1 MDATMNIRDMRKQ
14 LGDTQ
19 SEFAERY
26 NIPFRT
32 VQNWETGMRKPPEY
46 ILELLKARIKED
58 LINKRASALP
68 KYDSNKQD
76 LPKRRDYVGA
86 TSWLKAVSESLGD
99 EIVFALDEALMCS
112 GSFGGR
118 SDEFIIW
125 IYGDD
130 RLTRY
135 NGVTVIGN
143 YVSPINVREK
153 NGLKPLTKNWELC
166 RVARYKSQDMVEN
179 RYFSH
184 TSPTYGSP
192 FQMMKDFGLR
202 YRTAGENIAFGQRT
216 PQEVMNAWMNSDGH
230 RTNILNPS
238 FTQIGVGYA
247 ANGRYWT
254 QMFIG

>member
-1 MDATMNIRDMRKQ
+1 MDAAMNIRDMRKQ

-19 SEFAERY
+19 SEFAKRY

-58 LINKRASALP
+58 IINKRASALP

-76 LPKRRDYVGA
+76 LPKRSDYVGA

-99 EIVFALDEALMCS
+99 EIVFALDEALMCI
-112 GSFGGR
+112 GNFGGR

-125 IYGDD
+125 VYGDD

-143 YVSPINVREK
+143 YVSPINVCEK
-153 NGLKPLTKNWELC
+153 NGLKFTDFNRTLSDALANESILDMQGTIEALSRYYYSNGESFQGLS
-166 RVARYKSQDMVEN
+166 VAPEYQD
-179 RYFSH
+179 RFDS
-184 TSPTYGSP
+184 
-192 FQMMKDFGLR
+192 L
-202 YRTAGENIAFGQRT
+202 
-216 PQEVMNAWMNSDGH
+216 
-230 RTNILNPS
+230 
-238 FTQIGVGYA
+238 
-247 ANGRYWT
+247 ANEAIEYYDE
-254 QMFIG
+254 

>member
-1 MDATMNIRDMRKQ
+1 MKKILSGCLAILFLAMMLIPASAAVSGSVYTVVK
-14 LGDTQ
+14 GDSLWKIAVRHEIGV
-19 SEFAERY
+19 SEIIAA
-26 NIPFRT
+26 NP
-32 VQNWETGMRKPPEY
+32 Q
-46 ILELLKARIKED
+46 IKNPD
-58 LINKRASALP
+58 LIYP
-68 KYDSNKQD
+68 
-76 LPKRRDYVGA
+76 
-86 TSWLKAVSESLGD
+86 GD
-99 EIVFALDEALMCS
+99 RVTIPEKDAGVLAYEEEVIRLVNEI
-112 GSFGGR
+112 
-118 SDEFIIW
+118 
-125 IYGDD
+125 
-130 RLTRY
+130 
-135 NGVTVIGN
+135 
-143 YVSPINVREK
+143 REK

-230 RTNILNPS
+230 RANILNPS

>member
-76 LPKRRDYVGA
+76 LPKRSDYVGA

-153 NGLKPLTKNWELC
+153 NGLKFTDFNRTLSDAFANESILDMQGTIEALSRYYYSNGESFQGLS
-166 RVARYKSQDMVEN
+166 VAPEYQDRFDSLANEAIE
-179 RYFSH
+179 Y
-184 TSPTYGSP
+184 Y
-192 FQMMKDFGLR
+192 
-202 YRTAGENIAFGQRT
+202 
-216 PQEVMNAWMNSDGH
+216 DG
-230 RTNILNPS
+230 
-238 FTQIGVGYA
+238 
-247 ANGRYWT
+247 
-254 QMFIG
+254 

>member
-1 MDATMNIRDMRKQ
+1 MDSAMNIRDMRKQ

-76 LPKRRDYVGA
+76 LPKRSDYVGA

-99 EIVFALDEALMCS
+99 EIVFALDEALMCN

-153 NGLKPLTKNWELC
+153 NGLKFTDFNRTLSDAFANESILDMQGTIEALSRYYYSNGESFQGLS
-166 RVARYKSQDMVEN
+166 VAPEYQDRFDSLANEAIE
-179 RYFSH
+179 Y
-184 TSPTYGSP
+184 Y
-192 FQMMKDFGLR
+192 
-202 YRTAGENIAFGQRT
+202 
-216 PQEVMNAWMNSDGH
+216 DG
-230 RTNILNPS
+230 
-238 FTQIGVGYA
+238 
-247 ANGRYWT
+247 
-254 QMFIG
+254 

>member
-1 MDATMNIRDMRKQ
+1 MDATVNIRDMRKQ

-76 LPKRRDYVGA
+76 LPKRSDYVGA

-125 IYGDD
+125 VYGDD

-153 NGLKPLTKNWELC
+153 NGLKFTDFNRTLSDALANESILDMQGTIEALSRYYYSNGESFQGLS
-166 RVARYKSQDMVEN
+166 VAPEYQD
-179 RYFSH
+179 RFDS
-184 TSPTYGSP
+184 
-192 FQMMKDFGLR
+192 L
-202 YRTAGENIAFGQRT
+202 
-216 PQEVMNAWMNSDGH
+216 
-230 RTNILNPS
+230 
-238 FTQIGVGYA
+238 
-247 ANGRYWT
+247 ANEAIEYYDE
-254 QMFIG
+254 

>member
-1 MDATMNIRDMRKQ
+1 MDSAMNIRDMRKQ

-76 LPKRRDYVGA
+76 LPKRSDYVGA

-99 EIVFALDEALMCS
+99 EIVFALDEALMCN

-153 NGLKPLTKNWELC
+153 NGLKFTDFNRTLSDALANESILDMQGTIEALSRYYYSNGESFQGLS
-166 RVARYKSQDMVEN
+166 VAPEYQDRFDSLANEAIE
-179 RYFSH
+179 Y
-184 TSPTYGSP
+184 Y
-192 FQMMKDFGLR
+192 
-202 YRTAGENIAFGQRT
+202 
-216 PQEVMNAWMNSDGH
+216 DG
-230 RTNILNPS
+230 
-238 FTQIGVGYA
+238 
-247 ANGRYWT
+247 
-254 QMFIG
+254 